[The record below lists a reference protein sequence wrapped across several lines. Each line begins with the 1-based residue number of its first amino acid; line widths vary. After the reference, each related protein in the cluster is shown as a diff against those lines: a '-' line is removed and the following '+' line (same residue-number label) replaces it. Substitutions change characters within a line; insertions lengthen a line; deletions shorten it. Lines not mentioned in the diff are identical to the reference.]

1 MKDKLDICEKAK
13 LFALH
18 AHKNQVRKNEPD
30 KPMIMHL
37 IDVAN
42 IIKKYNYDDN
52 IIAAGY
58 LHDVIEDTK
67 YKIDDIKK
75 VFGEDIANLVLGASE
90 TDKTLS
96 WEERKEEAIKK
107 TKFLSLRNKI
117 VICADKI
124 SNLEDLSIKFE
135 KEGKRDFSRFKRG
148 EEKQKWYYT
157 SIYESIIYKENEETP
172 IFKNYKD
179 LLDKVF
185 NDKEDLYLKNTIYND
200 NLDYYNKLKKLHAQK
215 EELKKLNSICPLNK
229 PYVIEFTGT
238 PRTGKTTTINNLYDF
253 FKKGGFSIKI
263 IEEFT
268 TSKNY
273 KENFIPKYK
282 EIGSVKFNLA
292 IMKEVTKQ
300 LKDNI
305 KLNNQIIIIDRS
317 INDRQIWNHR
327 KYLKNEMDYDLYQNT
342 KEKYKLISKKLIDYL
357 VITCAEPIVSLKR
370 DYNSS
375 LALEKRTFLN
385 INNLNEYNKSLKD
398 LKALFNESVDDVTL
412 LDTSNI
418 NMNEVSIII
427 ASNIM
432 EAMRKKYIDCFK
444 KTYKIVKCE

>member
-75 VFGEDIANLVLGASE
+75 EFGEDIANLVLGASE

-124 SNLEDLSIKFE
+124 SNLEDLLIKFE

-398 LKALFNESVDDVTL
+398 LKTLFNESVDDVTL

-427 ASNIM
+427 VSNIM

-444 KTYKIVKCE
+444 KTYKIVKSE